1 MVSGQSGPPR
11 VTLREKIER
20 ARAEAQVHGRGY
32 AVTFTGPAAEAHVR
46 GSVDGYGGRPNA
58 AASFATLDER
68 ESYQYGYETYYR
80 PPRDRHG
87 HVYEQRL
94 FG

>member
-1 MVSGQSGPPR
+1 MSGQR
-11 VTLREKIER
+11 AATRQTLMEKIER

-46 GSVDGYGGRPNA
+46 GSVDGYDGRPNVA
-58 AASFATLDER
+58 DSFATLDER

-80 PPRDRHG
+80 PPKDRRG
-87 HVYEQRL
+87 CRYDEAL
-94 FG
+94 F